1 VEEIDTLPEN
11 LCFVVLL
18 DPQPL
23 FRISAPEP
31 PHERGIHIL

>member
-1 VEEIDTLPEN
+1 MEEIDALPEN

-18 DPQPL
+18 DPQSL
-23 FRISAPEP
+23 FRIATPET